1 MGNLAQMA
9 SHLGHDVAG
18 VDQKV
23 YPPMS
28 DELAKSGISFKEGY
42 TEENFQDA
50 DIYILGNVISK
61 DNPLLIK
68 ILSHGKNIMSGP
80 EWLYENVLKDKKVI
94 AVSGTHGK
102 TTVTTMIAHALL
114 EQGENPGYLIA
125 GVPKMLKK
133 SWNISDSKFFVI
145 EADEYDTSCF
155 DKEPKFFHYRPH
167 TLLINNIEFDHADIF
182 NNIDDIKKQFHHLL
196 KIVPKSGNLI
206 YFDDDQNTSDVIKSG
221 LWCNKVIIGS
231 DHIEIDIL
239 HRALIVDNKKYSF
252 DRDQILNSLTSKD
265 INDAFNSI
273 SKWEGYSPTP
283 LVKLNKLSKEL
294 NLKNIFYK
302 DENKRFN
309 LKSFKALGGA
319 YAVEKVTKG
328 NKEIV
333 VATATAGNHGRSV
346 AWGAKRLGLKC
357 KIFISEFVSDARG
370 KAMEA
375 LGAEVIKVKGNY
387 ENSLIECIKQS
398 TENNWQIVQDVA
410 WKDYML
416 VPKYTMA
423 GYSVMMKE

>member
-1 MGNLAQMA
+1 
-9 SHLGHDVAG
+9 
-18 VDQKV
+18 
-23 YPPMS
+23 MS
-28 DELAKSGISFKEGY
+28 
-42 TEENFQDA
+42 
-50 DIYILGNVISK
+50 
-61 DNPLLIK
+61 
-68 ILSHGKNIMSGP
+68 ILSNGHQWK
-80 EWLYENVLKDKKVI
+80 L
-94 AVSGTHGK
+94 T
-102 TTVTTMIAHALL
+102 
-114 EQGENPGYLIA
+114 
-125 GVPKMLKK
+125 
-133 SWNISDSKFFVI
+133 
-145 EADEYDTSCF
+145 
-155 DKEPKFFHYRPH
+155 
-167 TLLINNIEFDHADIF
+167 EF
-182 NNIDDIKKQFHHLL
+182 
-196 KIVPKSGNLI
+196 
-206 YFDDDQNTSDVIKSG
+206 
-221 LWCNKVIIGS
+221 
-231 DHIEIDIL
+231 
-239 HRALIVDNKKYSF
+239 VDNKKYLF

-265 INDAFNSI
+265 IDDAFNSI

-283 LVKLNKLSKEL
+283 LVKLNKLTKEL

-302 DENKRFN
+302 DENERFN

-387 ENSLIECIKQS
+387 ENSLIECIKKS

-423 GYSVMMKE
+423 GYSVMMKEIAEQINNEKISHIILQAGVGGMAGAMVAGIARYLDNIPTIIVVEPDSAACVMESIKTGKIEKIDIKRESLMGGMSCGEVSLVPWEILKNSVKHCISLPDDDIAKTMKLLGNASFSEESIIAGENAAPGVISLIASYEDETIKNKIELNEKSNVLIFGCEGDTDQEMYQKLVNQK